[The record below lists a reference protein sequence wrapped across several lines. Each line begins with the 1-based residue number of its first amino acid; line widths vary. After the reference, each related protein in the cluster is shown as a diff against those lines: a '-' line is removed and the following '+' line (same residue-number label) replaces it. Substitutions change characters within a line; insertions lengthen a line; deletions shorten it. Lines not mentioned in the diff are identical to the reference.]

1 MGRGGWGRLG
11 ELHFG
16 KGGKYLGVGWWVCEE
31 GSLETDENQTASVI
45 QNYSDERL
53 GETAN
58 PLWCINKKKGGE
70 SAEM

>member
-1 MGRGGWGRLG
+1 M
-11 ELHFG
+11 
-16 KGGKYLGVGWWVCEE
+16 CEE